1 MAVLIF
7 GHKNPDT
14 DSVCSAIAYAALKSR
29 LGVDAVPAAAGKIN
43 RETAF
48 VLNRFEV
55 APPLII
61 QDVKTQVKDLKL
73 ENIPGLPPTTSI
85 LEAYHLMEE
94 KHLPTLPVLNDA
106 GELQGIVSMKD
117 IAMGLIRGDFHRLC
131 TSVSNLIDGL
141 NGTLLSGT
149 AGEIEGRISVI
160 AFYVETIKGTFN
172 DESIIIVGDRYDIIE
187 HAIESRVQLIII
199 TGGKPI
205 PDKYIQLAQS
215 AGVCML
221 SVPSDTYYTSKM
233 IHQCGYLASIMRIGD
248 VIRFYPND
256 YLEDVRDEMSR
267 SHFRSYPVVDEG
279 NRLAGFINRKHVL
292 SPSRKRVV
300 LVDHNEY
307 AQSVDGLEEAEIME
321 IIDHH
326 KLGDISTNLPISFR
340 NVPVGSTCTI
350 IYQMYL
356 EHGLEPNRRIAG
368 LLLSGILS
376 DTLYFK
382 SPTTT
387 LADRKAAEELNR
399 SVKSDLEA
407 YAMEMF
413 QAGTSLK
420 GQSMME
426 IFNKDYKTF
435 QVGHFE
441 AGISQV
447 FTLDVD
453 EVFLRRNEV
462 LETLHTLH
470 ENRNLELTML
480 LVTDILKEGSYL
492 FYQCKNRQLIPLAFQ
507 TSADQGVFVTGL
519 VSRKKQ
525 VVPRILEAIQQLDAS
540 R

>member
-1 MAVLIF
+1 MAILIF
-7 GHKNPDT
+7 GHQNPDT
-14 DSVCSAIAYAALKSR
+14 DSVCSAIAYAELKNR
-29 LGVDAVPAAAGKIN
+29 LDVEAVPAAAGKIN

-48 VLNRFEV
+48 VLDRFQV
-55 APPLII
+55 SPPITI
-61 QDVKTQVKDLKL
+61 QDVKTQVRDLKL
-73 ENIPGLPPTTSI
+73 EKIPGLPPSTSI
-85 LEAYHLMEE
+85 LDAYHLMEE

-117 IAMGLIRGDFHRLC
+117 IAMGLIRGDFYRLR
-131 TSVSNLIDGL
+131 TSVDNLVQGL
-141 NGTLLSGT
+141 DGTLLAGAS
-149 AGEIEGRISVI
+149 GEIEGRISVI

-172 DESIIIVGDRYDIIE
+172 EESIIIVGDRYDIIE
-187 HAIESRVQLIII
+187 HAIESQVQLIII
-199 TGGKPI
+199 TGGKPV
-205 PDKYIQLAQS
+205 PEKFIQMAQA
-215 AGVCML
+215 AGVYMI
-221 SVPSDTYYTSKM
+221 SVPRDTYHTSKM
-233 IHQCGYLASIMRIGD
+233 IHQCSYLAGIMRIGD

-256 YLEDVRDEMSR
+256 YLEDVREEMSR

-292 SPSRKRVV
+292 SPGRKRVI

-307 AQSVDGLEEAEIME
+307 AQSVDGLEEAEIVE

-387 LADRKAAEELNR
+387 VADRKAAEELNR
-399 SVKSDLEA
+399 SVKSDLED

-413 QAGTSLK
+413 RAGTSLK
-420 GQSMME
+420 GQSMMD
-426 IFNKDYKTF
+426 IFNKDYKKF

-447 FTLDVD
+447 FTLDMD
-453 EVFLRRNEV
+453 EVFHRRDEV
-462 LETLHTLH
+462 LETLLTLH

-507 TSADQGVFVTGL
+507 TTTDQGVFVAGL